1 MNNKNYVKRPLI
13 SFLKFLFKSYFL
25 VLFCHTRFHV
35 KRYIVTYCIC
45 DIFKEKKRSFHRE
58 WPVGLPGKQLNFKP
72 LEDIISS
79 KIFNKASSFFVV
91 IAVYLDNGAGMVL
104 QQG

>member
-1 MNNKNYVKRPLI
+1 MSKDTLLLI
-13 SFLKFLFKSYFL
+13 VYLTFLKK
-25 VLFCHTRFHV
+25 
-35 KRYIVTYCIC
+35 K
-45 DIFKEKKRSFHRE
+45 KKRSFHRE

-91 IAVYLDNGAGMVL
+91 IAVYLDNGVGMVL